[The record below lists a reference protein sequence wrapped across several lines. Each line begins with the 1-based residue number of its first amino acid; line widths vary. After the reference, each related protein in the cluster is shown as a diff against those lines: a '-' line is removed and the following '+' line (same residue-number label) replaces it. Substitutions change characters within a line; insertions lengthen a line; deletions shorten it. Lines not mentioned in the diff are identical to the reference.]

1 MSERLVINRIT
12 ILTYLHYFQEV
23 RLTNNLFKDA
33 HGISKLQKPQKIY
46 LENTNL
52 MQILSLNTMNVGKT
66 FFANQLGFK
75 HRLLYTDHGDFLVN
89 EKYTFEIGGRG
100 KSNHQI
106 EGIQDSYIVADEIE
120 VGFNQKIPCG
130 FLDFC
135 IN

>member
-1 MSERLVINRIT
+1 
-12 ILTYLHYFQEV
+12 
-23 RLTNNLFKDA
+23 
-33 HGISKLQKPQKIY
+33 
-46 LENTNL
+46 
-52 MQILSLNTMNVGKT
+52 MNVGKT

-75 HRLLYTDHGDFLVN
+75 HHLLYTDHGDFLVN

>member
-1 MSERLVINRIT
+1 
-12 ILTYLHYFQEV
+12 
-23 RLTNNLFKDA
+23 
-33 HGISKLQKPQKIY
+33 
-46 LENTNL
+46 
-52 MQILSLNTMNVGKT
+52 MNVGKT

>member
-100 KSNHQI
+100 KSNH
-106 EGIQDSYIVADEIE
+106 
-120 VGFNQKIPCG
+120 
-130 FLDFC
+130 
-135 IN
+135 